1 MTSDDVAQLI
11 SQELA
16 TFTCEPPSRE
26 GLLGVPWSKERMA
39 QEIEALRQALVEP
52 TLASVELADDPTAR
66 TTRRLW
72 VVTRPDENGYILIF
86 DPDTTRFGL
95 AVRGSSGPPETV
107 AVWGDLVSTYAAR

>member
-11 SQELA
+11 FQELA
-16 TFTCEPPSRE
+16 TFIYEPPSRE
-26 GLLGVPWSKERMA
+26 GLLGVPWSKERMT

-52 TLASVELADDPTAR
+52 TLTSVELADDPKAR
-66 TTRRLW
+66 TTRCLW
-72 VVTRPDENGYILIF
+72 VVTRPDANGYILVF

-107 AVWGDLVSTYAAR
+107 AVWGDLVSTYGAR